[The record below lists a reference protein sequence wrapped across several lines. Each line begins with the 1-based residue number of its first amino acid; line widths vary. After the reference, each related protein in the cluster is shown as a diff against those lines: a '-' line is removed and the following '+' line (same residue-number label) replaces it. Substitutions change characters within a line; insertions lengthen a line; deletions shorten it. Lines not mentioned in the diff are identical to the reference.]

1 MDIFVLELCQDDP
14 LKCTAKKMVRMELA
28 KPVGRKF
35 HASDKML
42 VLNPFAHRIMSPNDR
57 NARGLLAVDCSWK
70 LAKSVFHKKFGGKHR
85 RLPLLLAANPVNYSK
100 IGVLSSLE
108 AVAASLFILGM
119 SERARK
125 ILSIYKWGETF
136 EKLNKEPL
144 QAYSEAKDESE
155 VLRLERE
162 FFPHLFQLN
171 T

>member
-1 MDIFVLELCQDDP
+1 MDVFVLELCQDDP
-14 LKCTAKKMVRMELA
+14 LKCTARKMVRMELA

-57 NARGLLAVDCSWK
+57 SARGLLAVDCSWK
-70 LAKSVFHKKFGGKHR
+70 LAKSVFHKRLGGKHR

-100 IGVLSSLE
+100 IGLLSSLE

-125 ILSIYKWGETF
+125 FLSIYKWGETF
-136 EKLNKEPL
+136 EKLNQEPL

-162 FFPHLFQLN
+162 FFPQLFQLN